1 MLDFRIRT
9 FIKLCETMNFTK
21 AGEALGLTQ
30 PAVSK
35 QIHFLEDYYG
45 EKLFNYK
52 AKKLTLTKAGKILL
66 ESSYR
71 LYNDE
76 ETLKYRIKE
85 AEGHRKV
92 LNFGVTRTVG
102 DYYIAKNLAAY
113 IRENANTEI
122 KMIVENTEVLLEK
135 MHKGEISFAIV
146 EGYYDKKVFD
156 SILFAEVP
164 FIAVAGKDYEFSKEN
179 PKNLVDLLG
188 ENLILR
194 EEGSGTRAILERH
207 LSKENLSIK
216 DFKSSMEIGGI
227 NAILQMLE
235 LNLGISFIYYPAAER
250 EIEIGNLQEIDLVD
264 FKEKHRFS
272 FIWTKDSI
280 YSYEYQ
286 NICKNLQKN
295 RL

>member
-30 PAVSK
+30 PAVSQ

-85 AEGHRKV
+85 AEGHKKV

-146 EGYYDKKVFD
+146 EGYYDKKAFD
-156 SILFAEVP
+156 SILFAEIT
-164 FIAVAGKDYEFSKEN
+164 FIAVAGKDYEFSKAN
-179 PKNLVDLLG
+179 PKCLADLLG
-188 ENLILR
+188 ENLIVR

-227 NAILQMLE
+227 NAILKMLE
-235 LNLGISFIYYPAAER
+235 LNLGISFMYYPAAEK
-250 EIEIGNLQEIDLVD
+250 EIKVGNLQEINLVD
-264 FKEKHRFS
+264 FKEKHSFS

-280 YSYEYQ
+280 YRDEYQ